1 VADGFRHSGG
11 HVTPECLSFF
21 MGDGNAYLDCVLQ
34 RRGMHRT
41 RTPIS
46 NAPVATEVGRNP
58 STAPK
63 VDGLAPHRL
72 VEKDVCEAF
81 GNAAGS
87 HGWND
92 RRHQSSVRFE
102 RPRPLPSSPFLAT
115 SPELPQHPRFPHTV
129 RGCRRGLPAFAD
141 PQIISQ
147 KIQHGPFFLSS
158 LHNRSGHARPLRIST
173 RPPVC
178 DGTTA

>member
-1 VADGFRHSGG
+1 MADGFRHSGG

-21 MGDGNAYLDCVLQ
+21 MGDGNAYLDCVLL

-87 HGWND
+87 HGWTD

-102 RPRPLPSSPFLAT
+102 RPRPPSQFALFGNLSRIAAT
-115 SPELPQHPRFPHTV
+115 SPFPSHRPRLPPGSPSF
-129 RGCRRGLPAFAD
+129 RGSPNHFA
-141 PQIISQ
+141 
-147 KIQHGPFFLSS
+147 K
-158 LHNRSGHARPLRIST
+158 NTARPVFSLKSSQSIWT
-173 RPPVC
+173 RPSASNINPPPC
-178 DGTTA
+178 L